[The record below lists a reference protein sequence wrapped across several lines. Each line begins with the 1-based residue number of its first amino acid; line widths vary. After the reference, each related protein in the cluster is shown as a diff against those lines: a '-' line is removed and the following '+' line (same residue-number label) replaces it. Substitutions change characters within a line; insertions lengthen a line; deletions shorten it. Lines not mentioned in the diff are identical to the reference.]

1 MQLRKTLWKL
11 ASRPAPLLGLI
22 IVAAFYGWALVEG
35 LLQLAGTVFH
45 MPSLGWVLL
54 PSSPFAPDLN
64 HSLLPPNLAHLMG
77 TDDLGRDIWSRV
89 LYAAPVDAI
98 VSTVVVGGGVILGSL
113 VGIPAG
119 YFGKTVEEVNM
130 RVTDLFLAFPALIL
144 AMTIEATLGR
154 ALIYA
159 IVALSIVWWPAYA
172 RVFRGEALRIKNMR
186 FMDAALL
193 SGVPDRGIMRK
204 HIIPS
209 SLNTVVSYATIDLG
223 NVILVYSILSF
234 LGFGIPAPAPEWGAM
249 TAAGLNYFPQW
260 WWYSILP
267 GIVITVVV
275 IGAALLGDGIR
286 DILAGGS

>member
-1 MQLRKTLWKL
+1 MR
-11 ASRPAPLLGLI
+11 ASATGAVDFSGVP
-22 IVAAFYGWALVEG
+22 VE
-35 LLQLAGTVFH
+35 
-45 MPSLGWVLL
+45 P
-54 PSSPFAPDLN
+54 
-64 HSLLPPNLAHLMG
+64 
-77 TDDLGRDIWSRV
+77 IE
-89 LYAAPVDAI
+89 I
-98 VSTVVVGGGVILGSL
+98 VGGDGDYERQ
-113 VGIPAG
+113 PAFSG
-119 YFGKTVEEVNM
+119 GAWRFAAVL

-154 ALIYA
+154 ELIYA

-193 SGVPDRGIMRK
+193 SGVPDTGIMRR

-234 LGFGIPAPAPEWGAM
+234 LGFGIPSPAPEWGAM

-267 GIVITVVV
+267 GAVITVVV
-275 IGAALLGDGIR
+275 IGAALLGDGVR
-286 DILAGGS
+286 DILAGGN